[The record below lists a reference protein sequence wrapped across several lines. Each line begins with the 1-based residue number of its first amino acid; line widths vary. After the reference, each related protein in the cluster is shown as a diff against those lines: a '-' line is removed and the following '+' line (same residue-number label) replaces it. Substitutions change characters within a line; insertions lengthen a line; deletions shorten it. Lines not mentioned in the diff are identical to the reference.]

1 MEKKRDIKQIIKDRR
16 EKINQG
22 IVPEGYKKTKVG
34 IIPEDWT
41 VKKLGELLIKILG
54 GGTPNRK
61 NPNYF
66 NGNIPWA
73 TVKDMGD
80 ENYKTETIEY
90 ISEEGLE
97 NSNANLITAKNLI
110 VSTRMGLGKG
120 FINNT
125 DMAINQDLKGLY
137 PDKSKLNVDFL
148 MYWYK
153 NQKRRIEIL
162 GAGSTVKGID
172 LNTLKN
178 LRVAKPKLME
188 QQKIADVLSTWDRAI
203 ELKESLIQEKEEQK
217 KGLIERLMKFDED
230 YKEIKIGNLLT
241 ESKIKEENPKVD
253 RLLTVRLHLGGVQKR
268 ELRGNETVGA
278 TTLYR
283 RKAGQFIYGKQNFH
297 NGSLGIIPSS
307 LDGFATSSDIPTF
320 DFKNDKV
327 NGLYFF
333 YYWSQKN
340 RYKRMEN
347 FTTGTG
353 SKRLNP
359 KDFFQVT
366 MPIPSLR
373 EQHRIAKILST
384 ADREIELLKQEVEQL
399 KEQKKGLM
407 QLLLTGIVRVKE
419 VEHE

>member
-1 MEKKRDIKQIIKDRR
+1 MLKEMEKKRDIKQIIKDRR

-203 ELKESLIQEKEEQK
+203 ELKESFIQEKEEQK
-217 KGLIERLMKFDED
+217 KGIMVD
-230 YKEIKIGNLLT
+230 LLT
-241 ESKIKEENPKVD
+241 PKSNWRIKKLSDIVTRTKGKAVKLVENGRYPVLDSQYLNGEREPVYTNDDSVLAEKND
-253 RLLTVRLHLGGVQKR
+253 ILLLWDGS
-268 ELRGNETVGA
+268 
-278 TTLYR
+278 
-283 RKAGQFIYGKQNFH
+283 KAGSIYTEFKGVV
-297 NGSLGIIPSS
+297 GS
-307 LDGFATSSDIPTF
+307 TF
-320 DFKNDKV
+320 
-327 NGLYFF
+327 
-333 YYWSQKN
+333 
-340 RYKRMEN
+340 M
-347 FTTGTG
+347 
-353 SKRLNP
+353 RLRP
-359 KDFFQVT
+359 KDVNSIFIREYMRKDESFIKSIREGSG
-366 MPIPSLR
+366 IPHVPRDFLTYYKVPLPPLPVQR
-373 EQHRIAKILST
+373 RIAKILST